1 MLQGNLSE
9 LPLLSLL
16 QTLLTSSRSG
26 AIHIRSG
33 DVMGTVFLQRGLVTH
48 AQVGMLEGGPAL
60 EFFSGLKQA
69 KFKFEADVPVPNPTL
84 PGGLETFQ
92 QLADMTDQWGGLQH
106 IPHDWNEVL
115 NFNQDAQ
122 YVRLDTDDLKMLRS
136 LQGKSVANGL
146 VTSESPLSTAQSLNR
161 LIGTK
166 ALLHKPQLNI
176 TPIWLSTLTLYGPG
190 QGVAYVEE
198 GLYAQWRR
206 AARNPIG
213 LKLRHKGHEFSLSL
227 EPRPNISGRVALF
240 EKDLKRLKLTRGV
253 AVEAWPYIP

>member
-33 DVMGTVFLQRGLVTH
+33 DVTGVVFLQRGQVTH
-48 AQVGMLEGGPAL
+48 AQVGLLEGGPAL

-92 QLADMTDQWGGLQH
+92 QLADMIDQWGGLQH
-106 IPHDWNEVL
+106 IPEDWNEVL
-115 NFNQDAQ
+115 KFNPDAQ
-122 YVRLDTDDLKMLRS
+122 HLRLDTSDLRVLRA
-136 LQGKSVANGL
+136 LQGKSVATGL
-146 VTSESPLSTAQSLNR
+146 VSSESPLSTAHSLNR
-161 LIGTK
+161 LIETK
-166 ALLHKPQLNI
+166 ALFHKPQLNVA
-176 TPIWLSTLTLYGPG
+176 PIWLSTLTLYGPG

-198 GLYAQWRR
+198 GLFAQWRR

-213 LKLRHKGHEFSLSL
+213 LKLRHKGYEYGLTL
-227 EPRPNISGRVALF
+227 EPRPSIGGRVALF
-240 EKDLKRLKLTRGV
+240 EKDLKRLKLARGM